1 MTDHM
6 DKTVSILINAKAGQA
21 KRELKDVHANLE
33 RLSASAR
40 KVSMVSLAFG
50 GSIAAAALLGGRAAV
65 KAAGDMEVL
74 DTAFTTLLGSASA
87 AKKTMAD
94 LYKFAAET
102 PFEDADVYRFGRS
115 LLAVGFQAKDL
126 TKVLTQVGDAVSAVG
141 GGAEGMDRVIRAI
154 QQMRS
159 KGKVSQEELNQIG
172 ELGIPV
178 QRMLQE
184 QLHLTAKEME
194 NIGRAGIP
202 AEKAIDALLKG
213 MAKFGAGGMEKQSKT
228 LVGLASTLSSEIKK
242 LLTNVE
248 GTGIGDRMLPSVKRA
263 VTDILTEFKR
273 LEADGTLKR
282 FANDMGKLFLKAF
295 DVIRKGMRFVLQ
307 NGPLIANAVK
317 WTVIAGGVSLLV
329 GAVSTASG
337 IVKLVGSL
345 KMLTAAFVG
354 LQTAQA
360 GAAAGT
366 TGFAAGMAN
375 IVAKAP
381 GWTKILIA
389 LAAAAYGAWRWVKKV
404 EEDRTRASN
413 QQRRGEQ
420 FAQAQAAQ
428 YMKAVTRYPEL
439 GVGRGRFVQ
448 VPEPDK
454 VLTLDEWNKLPEAER
469 QSLRR
474 QGRVALNTRTV
485 GQAAAPTT
493 GPALSGGGGGDIAPN
508 LLQRQAGAGQP
519 PPPKLRV
526 LTESVTVKGRK
537 GTMVWTPVGF
547 KSESQMKATV
557 QKVLTAFEQKNI
569 EAGIKD
575 DSKSML
581 SGLQN
586 TPSETPSISTPVSTK
601 APSERPQTWSEYVQ
615 NELMPALG
623 MYLKPDERKGLN
635 ATPLERGRLRIES
648 PNLADPNFR
657 NLLLRGLGPE
667 EWGANYRDGAMYF
680 KRRSE
685 QEQARIRDDKE
696 IADAQRKADEEASER
711 QRQIAEEQQRAADE
725 QRRTEEETAERRWT
739 ALEDFKTSVENLDE
753 AQRKNHR
760 TRIEEMLE
768 RASESKTLSD
778 QEKANI
784 IAEFETWWALEIKR
798 KKARQE
804 ELRTMAA
811 AALVTGDFLRAARL
825 QVEAMT
831 AAIAVSDTEIA
842 RDSDIAGIRKK
853 LEPEPV
859 EAPETWRDRWR
870 REWEERAKIAEQA
883 MEGIVQS
890 FSSRLVDGLTGA
902 KDAWKN
908 FWKDLKNIALNAIK
922 AIIEAWIKNRI
933 LGSGFG
939 IQGGGGTGV
948 SGGSPVAQA
957 VGTALQAAGMP
968 VQGGM
973 MPNAI
978 LQQGSQGGGMS
989 NMLGSLLGKKVGA
1002 SSLGGLLGAG
1012 MLGYSLAP
1020 MLFGKNN
1027 HSGAGGGMGAMLGMA
1042 LGGPLGALAG
1052 GLLGGALGSLFKK
1065 RKKQYQT
1072 PGGFWEPNLYGWGGF
1087 DQGAPAVGVTPYQQQ
1102 NPWNRPGPGIQVQ
1115 QNIYNTSPRP
1125 IDGLSQDLA
1134 DRVARA
1140 GRVR

>member
-1 MTDHM
+1 MQHNVKINIDADGRKAQREITKVA
-6 DKTVSILINAKAGQA
+6 KTLGNLDGESQVSAKNMKLLGLAVGTGMGLGA
-21 KRELKDVHANLE
+21 HA
-33 RLSASAR
+33 
-40 KVSMVSLAFG
+40 
-50 GSIAAAALLGGRAAV
+50 ILLGGRAAV

-74 DTAFTTLLGSASA
+74 NTAFTTLLGSASA

-115 LLAVGFQAKDL
+115 LLAAGFQAKDL
-126 TKVLTQVGDAVSAVG
+126 TKVLKQVGDAVSAVG
-141 GGAEGMDRVIRAI
+141 GGAAGMDRVIEALSD
-154 QQMRS
+154 MRS

-172 ELGIPV
+172 KLGIPA
-178 QRMLQE
+178 QKILQE
-184 QLHLTAKEME
+184 QLNLTAKEME
-194 NIGRAGIP
+194 NIGKAGIP
-202 AEKAIDALLKG
+202 AEKAIDALVKG
-213 MAKFGAGGMEKQSKT
+213 MAKFGAGGLEKQSKT
-228 LVGLASTLSSEIKK
+228 LVGLASTLSGEIKN

-248 GTGIGDRMLPSVKRA
+248 GTGIGDRMLPGVKAA
-263 VTDILTEFKR
+263 VANILTEFKR

-282 FANDMGKLFLKAF
+282 FAADMSRELMRGFSALRAGITFLLRNGDKVVTALKWGAMAVSISYVVGGITGLISGLKGLWTVVGVVKSLADAFLVLKA
-295 DVIRKGMRFVLQ
+295 
-307 NGPLIANAVK
+307 
-317 WTVIAGGVSLLV
+317 
-329 GAVSTASG
+329 
-337 IVKLVGSL
+337 
-345 KMLTAAFVG
+345 
-354 LQTAQA
+354 AQL

-366 TGFAAGMAN
+366 SGFLTGMAG
-375 IVAKAP
+375 IMTKIP
-381 GWTKILIA
+381 GWLGA
-389 LAAAAYGAWRWVKKV
+389 LALLAGGAYAAFAWVRKTEKDRMKV
-404 EEDRTRASN
+404 AND
-413 QQRRGEQ
+413 QRRGHQ
-420 FAQAQAAQ
+420 FEQAQAAL

-439 GVGRGRFVQ
+439 GKGRGTFVK
-448 VPEPDK
+448 VPGRDR
-454 VLTLDEWNKLPEAER
+454 VLSIDEWNKQPEAER
-469 QSLRR
+469 QNLRR
-474 QGRVALNTRTV
+474 QGRVLLNTETV
-485 GQAAAPTT
+485 GEAATPSTYPT
-493 GPALSGGGGGDIAPN
+493 LSGGGRGDIAPN
-508 LLQRQAGAGQP
+508 PLERQAGITK
-519 PPPKLRV
+519 PKLRV
-526 LTESVTVKGRK
+526 LTKSVTVKGRQ
-537 GTMVWTPVGF
+537 GELDWVPVGF
-547 KSESQMKATV
+547 ASEAQRKLSM
-557 QKVLTAFEQKNI
+557 QKVIAAFEQKEI
-569 EAGIKD
+569 EAEIEEN
-575 DSKSML
+575 SKRLFAGAQEEVLGGAESKIP
-581 SGLQN
+581 
-586 TPSETPSISTPVSTK
+586 T
-601 APSERPQTWSEYVQ
+601 ERPQTWSEYVQ
-615 NELMPALG
+615 NDLMPALG
-623 MYLKPDERKGLN
+623 MYLKPDERKGLD

-725 QRRTEEETAERRWT
+725 QRRTEEEAAERRWT

-753 AQRKNHR
+753 AQRENHR
-760 TRIEEMLE
+760 TRIDEMLE
-768 RASESKTLSD
+768 RESQSKTLSD

-811 AALVTGDFLRAARL
+811 VALITGDFLRAARL
-825 QVEAMT
+825 QIEAI
-831 AAIAVSDTEIA
+831 AAGIAVSDTEIA
-842 RDSDIAGIRKK
+842 RDSDIAGIKKK

-870 REWEERAKIAEQA
+870 KEWEERAKIAEQA

-922 AIIEAWIKNRI
+922 AIIEAWIK
-933 LGSGFG
+933 GQVSGV
-939 IQGGGGTGV
+939 GGQV
-948 SGGSPVAQA
+948 SGGQA
-957 VGTALQAAGMP
+957 GVSAVMSTAMQAAGLP

-973 MPNAI
+973 VPNA
-978 LQQGSQGGGMS
+978 LMPQGGQGGGMP

-1002 SSLGGLLGAG
+1002 STLGGALGAG

-1065 RKKQYQT
+1065 RRKPKPQA
-1072 PGGFWEPNLYGWGGF
+1072 PGGFWEPNLYGWGM

-1140 GRVR
+1140 GRVK

>member
-1 MTDHM
+1 LTDHM
-6 DKTVSILINAKAGQA
+6 DKTVSILIKAYGAQA
-21 KRELKDVHANLE
+21 KREIKSLHVDLE
-33 RLSASAR
+33 RLSKTAR

-50 GSIAAAALLGGRAAV
+50 GTIAGAALMGGRAAV

-74 DTAFTTLLGSASA
+74 NTAFTTLLGSTAA
-87 AKKTMAD
+87 AKKTMAE

-115 LLAVGFQAKDL
+115 LLAAGFQAKDL

-154 QQMRS
+154 QQMRA

-184 QLHLTAKEME
+184 QLRLTAKEME

-202 AEKAIDALLKG
+202 AGKAIDALLKG

-282 FANDMGKLFLKAF
+282 FAIDMGRLFLQGF
-295 DVIRKGMRFVLQ
+295 EVIRKGMRFLLQ
-307 NGPLIANAVK
+307 NGPMVANAVK

-329 GAVSTASG
+329 GAISGLVSMASG

-366 TGFAAGMAN
+366 TGFATGMAN

-381 GWTKILIA
+381 GWTKILVA
-389 LAAAAYGAWRWVKKV
+389 LAAAAYGAWRWVQKV

-413 QQRRGEQ
+413 QERRGEQ

-448 VPEPDK
+448 APEPDK
-454 VLTLDEWNKLPEAER
+454 VLTLDEWNRLPEAER
-469 QSLRR
+469 QNLRR
-474 QGRVALNTRTV
+474 QGRVVPNTRTV

-508 LLQRQAGAGQP
+508 VLQRQVGAGLP

-547 KSESQMKATV
+547 QSEAQQKLSI
-557 QKVLTAFEQKNI
+557 QKVLDEFDRKNI
-569 EAGIKD
+569 EADIKAGMP
-575 DSKSML
+575 DSST
-581 SGLQN
+581 SGAGTASSL
-586 TPSETPSISTPVSTK
+586 TPSGTSALVGDAGSRAAELQRLMREAASITLRSQPESLVNTREMARRENEQWHKDSLAEAKGSAEAIEAVNTAFTARNSAIWREYYAGVTK
-601 APSERPQTWSEYVQ
+601 A
-615 NELMPALG
+615 
-623 MYLKPDERKGLN
+623 
-635 ATPLERGRLRIES
+635 
-648 PNLADPNFR
+648 
-657 NLLLRGLGPE
+657 
-667 EWGANYRDGAMYF
+667 
-680 KRRSE
+680 E
-685 QEQARIRDDKE
+685 Q
-696 IADAQRKADEEASER
+696 DAAEKQG
-711 QRQIAEEQQRAADE
+711 QIADE
-725 QRRTEEETAERRWT
+725 QRRAAEEVAERRFI
-739 ALEDFKTSVENLDE
+739 ALDEFKASAENLDE
-753 AQRKNHR
+753 AQRENHR
-760 TRIEEMLE
+760 NRIDALLE
-768 RASESKTLSD
+768 QATESKALSE

-811 AALVTGDFLRAARL
+811 VALITGDFLRAARL
-825 QVEAMT
+825 QVEAI
-831 AAIAVSDTEIA
+831 AAGIAVSDTEIA
-842 RDSDIAGIRKK
+842 RNKDITGVKKK
-853 LEPEPV
+853 LEPEPAH
-859 EAPETWRDRWR
+859 APETWRDRWR
-870 REWEERAKIAEQA
+870 KEWEERGKIAQEA
-883 MEGIVQS
+883 GERIIQS

-922 AIIEAWIKNRI
+922 AIIEAWIKRQL
-933 LGSGFG
+933 LGGTTAALTAG
-939 IQGGGGTGV
+939 GAAAGVPGAGGG
-948 SGGSPVAQA
+948 SAQSIVAQSLLGGKGG
-957 VGTALQAAGMP
+957 VGAAG
-968 VQGGM
+968 GK
-973 MPNAI
+973 
-978 LQQGSQGGGMS
+978 GGGIS
-989 NMLGSLLGKKVGA
+989 NLMGSLLGKKIGA
-1002 SSLGGLLGAG
+1002 STLGGVLGAG

-1020 MLFGKNN
+1020 MLFGRNN
-1027 HSGAGGGMGAMLGMA
+1027 HSNIGGGLGSMLGMA
-1042 LGGPLGALAG
+1042 MLGPWGILAG
-1052 GLLGGALGSLFKK
+1052 GLLGGAFGSLFRK
-1065 RKKQYQT
+1065 RRKPKPQA

-1087 DQGAPAVGVTPYQQQ
+1087 DQGAPPFGAMPAPQQ
-1102 NPWNRPGPGIQVQ
+1102 NPWNRPGPGNGIQVQ
-1115 QNIYNTSPRP
+1115 QVINNYAPRP

>member
-1 MTDHM
+1 M

-115 LLAVGFQAKDL
+115 LLAAGFQAKDL

-154 QQMRS
+154 QQMRA
-159 KGKVSQEELNQIG
+159 KGKISQEELNQIS
-172 ELGIPV
+172 ELGIPINK
-178 QRMLQE
+178 MLQE
-184 QLHLTAKEME
+184 QMGLTAKQME

-202 AEKAIDALLKG
+202 AGKAIDALLKG

-282 FANDMGKLFLKAF
+282 FANDMGRLFLQGF
-295 DVIRKGMRFVLQ
+295 EVIRKGMRFLLR
-307 NGPLIANAVK
+307 NGPMVANAVK

-329 GAVSTASG
+329 GAISGLVSMASG

-345 KMLTAAFVG
+345 KMLTAAFIG

-381 GWTKILIA
+381 GWTKILVA
-389 LAAAAYGAWRWVKKV
+389 LAAAAYGAWQWVKKV

-448 VPEPDK
+448 APEPDK

-469 QSLRR
+469 QNLRR
-474 QGRVALNTRTV
+474 QGRVVPNTRTV
-485 GQAAAPTT
+485 GQAADPTT

-547 KSESQMKATV
+547 KSEAQQKLSI
-557 QKVLTAFEQKNI
+557 QKVLDEFDRKNI
-569 EAGIKD
+569 EADIKAGMP
-575 DSKSML
+575 DSST
-581 SGLQN
+581 SGAGTASSP
-586 TPSETPSISTPVSTK
+586 TPSGTSALAGDAGSRAGVLQRLMREAASITLRSQPESLVNTREM
-601 APSERPQTWSEYVQ
+601 ARRE
-615 NELMPALG
+615 NEQWLNDAL
-623 MYLKPDERKGLN
+623 DEVKG
-635 ATPLERGRLRIES
+635 
-648 PNLADPNFR
+648 
-657 NLLLRGLGPE
+657 
-667 EWGANYRDGAMYF
+667 
-680 KRRSE
+680 
-685 QEQARIRDDKE
+685 DDKAADAARDAVKKAFADRNSAIWREYHAAKDKADRDAAEKSQQIADE
-696 IADAQRKADEEASER
+696 IARL
-711 QRQIAEEQQRAADE
+711 ADE
-725 QRRTEEETAERRWT
+725 QRRADEEVAEGRWT

-753 AQRKNHR
+753 AQRENHR
-760 TRIEEMLE
+760 TRIDEMLE

-811 AALVTGDFLRAARL
+811 VALVTGDFLRAARL
-825 QVEAMT
+825 QIEAI
-831 AAIAVSDTEIA
+831 AAGIAVSDTEIA
-842 RDSDIAGIRKK
+842 RDSDIAGIKK
-853 LEPEPV
+853 NLEPEPV

-870 REWEERAKIAEQA
+870 REWEERGKIAEQA
-883 MEGIVQS
+883 MENVVQS

-978 LQQGSQGGGMS
+978 LQQGGQGGGMP
-989 NMLGSLLGKKVGA
+989 NMLGNLLGKKVGA

-1012 MLGYSLAP
+1012 LLGYSLAP

-1065 RKKQYQT
+1065 RRKPKPQA
-1072 PGGFWEPNLYGWGGF
+1072 PGGFWEPNLYGWGM
-1087 DQGAPAVGVTPYQQQ
+1087 DQGVPAVGVTPYQQQ
-1102 NPWNRPGPGIQVQ
+1102 NPWTRPGPGIQVQ

-1140 GRVR
+1140 GRVK